1 MGANE
6 QSQSNVVKGQA
17 GPSGHWGDKC
27 RETQTHAGVWAT
39 ARGQVGLFSPVWWHL
54 LTSEPDLQTAA
65 TEKPGALH
73 SSGNVSVPAHEK
85 VPVIDFRL

>member
-39 ARGQVGLFSPVWWHL
+39 AQGQVGLFSPVWWHL

-73 SSGNVSVPAHEK
+73 SQWECQCPRTRESPCH
-85 VPVIDFRL
+85 